1 MSGVADVLDSL
12 TKPRR
17 EVAVFPRAT
26 LENFEIF
33 ETSILASLSE
43 RHRITKAGIKFAD
56 LTNKERTQ
64 FYKEVVNHV
73 VDCPTENLIAFE
85 ASKCVALSYIIV
97 VTDRDRER
105 IKTTVNSRLVAARV
119 FKNLSTSIP
128 SLAPAIAI

>member
-1 MSGVADVLDSL
+1 MSGVADVLDGV
-12 TKPRR
+12 TRPRR
-17 EVAVFPRAT
+17 KVAVSPPAT
-26 LENFEIF
+26 LENFEIA

-43 RHRITKAGIKFAD
+43 RHRITKAGIKFVD
-56 LTNKERTQ
+56 LNNKERKQ
-64 FYKEVVNHV
+64 LYKEVVDHV